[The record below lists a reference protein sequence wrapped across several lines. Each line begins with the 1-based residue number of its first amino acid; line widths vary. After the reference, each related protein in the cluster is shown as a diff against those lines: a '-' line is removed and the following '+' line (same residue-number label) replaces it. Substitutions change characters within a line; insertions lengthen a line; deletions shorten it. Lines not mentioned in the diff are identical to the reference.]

1 MGVYIPLPRQYIG
14 MFLIS
19 LFAGNGKH
27 IGTGLHLIPMCVNDH
42 PPGRD
47 LSLT

>member
-27 IGTGLHLIPMCVNDH
+27 IGTGLHLIPMCKTITHRVEIWV
-42 PPGRD
+42 
-47 LSLT
+47 